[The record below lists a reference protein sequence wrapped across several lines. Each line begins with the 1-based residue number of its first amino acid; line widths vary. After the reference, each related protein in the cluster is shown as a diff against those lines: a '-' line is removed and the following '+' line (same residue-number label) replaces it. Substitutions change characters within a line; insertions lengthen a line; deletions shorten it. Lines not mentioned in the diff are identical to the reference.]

1 MTSLFSSSRSG
12 ALVTTTQIKP
22 KKSNNFF
29 LISFLPAILYWYL
42 ESQYP
47 VKTALI
53 GGIALSVLEILFER
67 FYVGHV
73 HQLSKFNF
81 FLIVALGGFSLMEEN
96 GIWFKLQPSLSLWAV
111 AVYMGLKLKKG
122 SGFFKEMMMEM
133 RPDAVHPPDYIMKSM
148 EYNMVMLFVSYGILM
163 GVLAMWFSTSLWVF
177 FKTAGLFIVM
187 GIFMMIQM
195 TLNKR
200 AMKKARNNISPE

>member
-1 MTSLFSSSRSG
+1 MS
-12 ALVTTTQIKP
+12 VTENKT
-22 KKSNNFF
+22 KKTNNFF

-47 VKTALI
+47 VKIALM
-53 GGIALSVLEILFER
+53 GGIILSVAEITFEK
-67 FYVGHV
+67 FYSGYV

-111 AVYMGLKLKKG
+111 SLYMGFKLKNGK
-122 SGFFKEMMMEM
+122 GFFKEMMDEM
-133 RPDAVHPPDYIMKSM
+133 RPDAPKPPDFIMQSM
-148 EYNMVMLFVSYGILM
+148 ERNMVILFACYGILM
-163 GVLAMWFSTSLWVF
+163 GVLAIWYPTSIWVF

-187 GIFMMIQM
+187 GVFVIVQMI
-195 TLNKR
+195 LNKK
-200 AMKKARNNISPE
+200 AMKKAHVKNTIS

>member
-1 MTSLFSSSRSG
+1 MTS
-12 ALVTTTQIKP
+12 TEIKP

-53 GGIALSVLEILFER
+53 GGIALSVAEILFEK
-67 FYVGHV
+67 FYSGHV

-81 FLIVALGGFSLMEEN
+81 FLIITLGGFSLMEED

-122 SGFFKEMMMEM
+122 SGFFKEMMLEM
-133 RPDAVHPPDYIMKSM
+133 RPDAVHPPDFIMKSM
-148 EYNMVMLFVSYGILM
+148 ERNMVIMFGCYGVLM
-163 GVLAMWFSTSLWVF
+163 GVLAIWFPTSIWVF
-177 FKTAGLFIVM
+177 FKTAGLFVVM
-187 GIFMMIQM
+187 GIFMVIQM
-195 TLNKR
+195 MLNKR
-200 AMKKARNNISPE
+200 AMQKARNQVSPGAN

>member
-1 MTSLFSSSRSG
+1 M
-12 ALVTTTQIKP
+12 TTTENKP

-53 GGIALSVLEILFER
+53 GGIALSVAEILFEK
-67 FYVGHV
+67 FYSGHV

-81 FLIVALGGFSLMEEN
+81 FLIIALGGFSLMEED

-111 AVYMGLKLKKG
+111 SVYMGLKLKNG

-133 RPDAVHPPDYIMKSM
+133 RPDAAHPPDFIMKSM
-148 EYNMVMLFVSYGILM
+148 ERNMVIMFACYGILM
-163 GVLAMWFSTSLWVF
+163 GVLAIWFPTSVWVF
-177 FKTAGLFIVM
+177 FKTAGLFVVM
-187 GIFMMIQM
+187 GIFMVIQM
-195 TLNKR
+195 MLNKR
-200 AMKKARNNISPE
+200 ALQKARNEITPE

>member
-1 MTSLFSSSRSG
+1 MSS
-12 ALVTTTQIKP
+12 IDPKP

-53 GGIALSVLEILFER
+53 GGIALSVAEILFEK
-67 FYVGHV
+67 FYSGRV

-81 FLIVALGGFSLMEEN
+81 FLIIALGGFSLMEEN

-111 AVYMGLKLKKG
+111 AVYMGLKLRKG
-122 SGFFKEMMMEM
+122 KGFFKEMMEEM
-133 RPDAVHPPDYIMKSM
+133 RPDTPQPPDFIMKSM
-148 EYNMVMLFVSYGILM
+148 ERNMVIMFACYGILM
-163 GVLAMWFSTSLWVF
+163 GVLALWFPTSIWVF
-177 FKTAGLFIVM
+177 FKTAGLFVVM
-187 GIFMMIQM
+187 GIFLVIQM
-195 TLNKR
+195 VLNKR
-200 AMKKARNNISPE
+200 AIKRVREEVQKVPTDGI

>member
-1 MTSLFSSSRSG
+1 MTS
-12 ALVTTTQIKP
+12 TEIKP

-53 GGIALSVLEILFER
+53 GGIALSVAEILFEKI
-67 FYVGHV
+67 YSGHV

-81 FLIVALGGFSLMEEN
+81 FLIIALGGFSLMEED

-122 SGFFKEMMMEM
+122 TGFFKEMMQEM
-133 RPDAVHPPDYIMKSM
+133 RPDAAHPPDFIMKSM
-148 EYNMVMLFVSYGILM
+148 ERNMIIMFGCYGILM
-163 GVLAMWFSTSLWVF
+163 GVLAIWFPTSIWVF
-177 FKTAGLFIVM
+177 FKTAGLFVVM
-187 GIFMMIQM
+187 GIFMVIQM
-195 TLNKR
+195 MLNKR
-200 AMKKARNNISPE
+200 AIQKARNQASSGPN

>member
-1 MTSLFSSSRSG
+1 MTI
-12 ALVTTTQIKP
+12 TEPKP
-22 KKSNNFF
+22 KKSNNLF

-53 GGIALSVLEILFER
+53 GGIALSVAEVLFER
-67 FYVGHV
+67 FYSGHV

-81 FLIVALGGFSLMEEN
+81 FLIVALGGFSLFEEN

-111 AVYMGLKLKKG
+111 AIYMGLKLKNGK
-122 SGFFKEMMMEM
+122 GFFKEMMMEM
-133 RPDAVHPPDYIMKSM
+133 RPDAVHPPDFIMKSM
-148 EYNMVMLFVSYGILM
+148 EKNMVIMFIFYGILM
-163 GVLAMWFSTSLWVF
+163 GILAIWFPTSVWVF

-187 GIFMMIQM
+187 GIFMVIQM
-195 TLNKR
+195 VINKR
-200 AMKKARNNISPE
+200 AIQKIRNSPM

>member
-1 MTSLFSSSRSG
+1 M
-12 ALVTTTQIKP
+12 VTAENKP

-53 GGIALSVLEILFER
+53 GGIALSVAEILFER

-122 SGFFKEMMMEM
+122 SGFFKEMMIEM
-133 RPDAVHPPDYIMKSM
+133 KPEAVLPPDIILKSM
-148 EYNMVMLFVSYGILM
+148 ERNMVIMFIIYGIVM
-163 GVLAMWFSTSLWVF
+163 GVLAIWFPTSVWVF
-177 FKTAGLFIVM
+177 FKTAGLFIVL
-187 GIFMMIQM
+187 GVFMVVQMI
-195 TLNKR
+195 LNKR
-200 AMKKARNNISPE
+200 AIQKIKDTPTKI

>member
-1 MTSLFSSSRSG
+1 M
-12 ALVTTTQIKP
+12 TTTEIKP

-53 GGIALSVLEILFER
+53 GGITLSVIEVLFER
-67 FYVGHV
+67 FYSGHV

-81 FLIVALGGFSLMEEN
+81 FLIVALGGFSLMEED

-111 AVYMGLKLKKG
+111 AAYMGLKLKNGK
-122 SGFFKEMMMEM
+122 GFFKEMMMEM
-133 RPDAVHPPDYIMKSM
+133 RPDAVHPPDFIMKSM
-148 EYNMVMLFVSYGILM
+148 EKNMVIMFVFYGILM
-163 GVLAMWFSTSLWVF
+163 GIIAIWFPTSVWVF

-187 GIFMMIQM
+187 GIFMVIQM
-195 TLNKR
+195 VINKR
-200 AMKKARNNISPE
+200 AIQKVKDTSMKF

>member
-1 MTSLFSSSRSG
+1 MNTNE
-12 ALVTTTQIKP
+12 VKP

-53 GGIALSVLEILFER
+53 GGIALSVAEILFER
-67 FYVGHV
+67 FYSGHV

-111 AVYMGLKLKKG
+111 SVYMGLKLRKG
-122 SGFFKEMMMEM
+122 KGFFKEMMAEM
-133 RPDAVHPPDYIMKSM
+133 RPDAPQPPDFIMKSM
-148 EYNMVMLFVSYGILM
+148 ERNMVIMFACYGLLM
-163 GVLAMWFSTSLWVF
+163 GALALWFPTAVWVF
-177 FKTAGLFIVM
+177 FKTAGLFVVM
-187 GIFMMIQM
+187 GIFMVIQM
-195 TLNKR
+195 FLNKR
-200 AMKKARNNISPE
+200 AIKIARSETLKIPDDGI

>member
-1 MTSLFSSSRSG
+1 MN
-12 ALVTTTQIKP
+12 TTEVKP
-22 KKSNNFF
+22 KKSNHFF

-47 VKTALI
+47 VKIALI
-53 GGIALSVLEILFER
+53 GGIALSVAEILFER
-67 FYVGHV
+67 FYSGYV

-111 AVYMGLKLKKG
+111 AVYMGLKLRSGK
-122 SGFFKEMMMEM
+122 GFFKEMMEEM
-133 RPDAVHPPDYIMKSM
+133 RPDAPQPPDFILKSM
-148 EYNMVMLFVSYGILM
+148 ERNMVIMFGCYGVLM
-163 GVLAMWFSTSLWVF
+163 GVLALWFPTAIWVF

-187 GIFMMIQM
+187 GIFMVIQM
-195 TLNKR
+195 FLNKR
-200 AMKKARNNISPE
+200 AIKMARFETPKIPDDGI

>member
-1 MTSLFSSSRSG
+1 
-12 ALVTTTQIKP
+12 VTTIETKP

-53 GGIALSVLEILFER
+53 GGIALSVAEILFEK
-67 FYVGHV
+67 FYSGHV

-81 FLIVALGGFSLMEEN
+81 FLIIALGGFSLMEEN

-111 AVYMGLKLKKG
+111 SVYMGLKLRNG
-122 SGFFKEMMMEM
+122 RGFFKEMMMEM
-133 RPDAVHPPDYIMKSM
+133 RPDAVHPPDFIMKSM
-148 EYNMVMLFVSYGILM
+148 ERNMVIMFACYGILM
-163 GVLAMWFSTSLWVF
+163 GALAIWFPTSIWVF
-177 FKTAGLFIVM
+177 FKTAGLFVVM
-187 GIFMMIQM
+187 GIFMVIQM
-195 TLNKR
+195 VLNKK
-200 AMKKARNNISPE
+200 AMQKARNEISPE

>member
-1 MTSLFSSSRSG
+1 M
-12 ALVTTTQIKP
+12 TTTETKP

-53 GGIALSVLEILFER
+53 GGIALSVAEILFEK
-67 FYVGHV
+67 FYSGHV

-81 FLIVALGGFSLMEEN
+81 FLIIALGGFSLMEEN

-111 AVYMGLKLKKG
+111 SVYMGLKLKKG

-133 RPDAVHPPDYIMKSM
+133 RPDAVHPPDFIMKSM
-148 EYNMVMLFVSYGILM
+148 ERNMVIMFACYGILM
-163 GVLAMWFSTSLWVF
+163 GVLAIWFPTSVWVF
-177 FKTAGLFIVM
+177 FKTAGLFVVM
-187 GIFMMIQM
+187 GIFMVIQM
-195 TLNKR
+195 VLNKR
-200 AMKKARNNISPE
+200 AIQKARNEVSPE

>member
-1 MTSLFSSSRSG
+1 MSV
-12 ALVTTTQIKP
+12 AENKN

-47 VKTALI
+47 VKIALM
-53 GGIALSVLEILFER
+53 GGIILSVAEITFEK
-67 FYVGHV
+67 FYSGYV

-96 GIWFKLQPSLSLWAV
+96 GIWFKLQPSLSLWAIS
-111 AVYMGLKLKKG
+111 VYMGFKLKNGK
-122 SGFFKEMMMEM
+122 GFFKEMMDEM
-133 RPDAVHPPDYIMKSM
+133 RPDAPKPPDFIMQSM
-148 EYNMVMLFVSYGILM
+148 ERNMVILFACYGMIM
-163 GVLAMWFSTSLWVF
+163 GVLAIWFPTSIWVF

-187 GIFMMIQM
+187 GVFVVVQMM
-195 TLNKR
+195 LNKK
-200 AMKKARNNISPE
+200 AMKKAHAKKSIS